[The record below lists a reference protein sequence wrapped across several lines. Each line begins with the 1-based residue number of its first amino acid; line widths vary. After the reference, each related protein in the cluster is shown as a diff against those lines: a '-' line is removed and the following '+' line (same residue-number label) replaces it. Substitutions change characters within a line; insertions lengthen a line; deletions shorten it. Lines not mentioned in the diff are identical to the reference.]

1 MFLTSISKN
10 QKLLIDFILQNKA
23 IKKPNEIVHI
33 MNFLSSF
40 KLQEIPLVCL
50 KIKKCKKSQSKN
62 NKMT

>member
-50 KIKKCKKSQSKN
+50 K
-62 NKMT
+62 